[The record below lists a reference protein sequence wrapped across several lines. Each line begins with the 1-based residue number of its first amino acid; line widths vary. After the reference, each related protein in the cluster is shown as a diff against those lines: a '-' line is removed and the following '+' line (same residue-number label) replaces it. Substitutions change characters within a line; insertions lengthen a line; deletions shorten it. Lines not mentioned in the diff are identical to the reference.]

1 MVMIELQVGV
11 VVAKPGWYWSEGGG
25 EGEEGKGVV
34 WWYLTE
40 VNVDSGQR
48 FGWTGLVVW
57 IICYLGPKCG
67 SG

>member
-25 EGEEGKGVV
+25 EGEEGKGGSLVV
-34 WWYLTE
+34 FDRSQCGLGSKVW
-40 VNVDSGQR
+40 VDWAR
-48 FGWTGLVVW
+48 VW